1 MIEPPLPALFALPL
15 WNVFG
20 DFGPVFG
27 SILIDKCLNELILF
41 FSPGFFVSFG
51 LGVVGFGEDLGGDGD
66 VTSFLE
72 GCIEIHVK
80 GKVTVIINLMS

>member
-1 MIEPPLPALFALPL
+1 M
-15 WNVFG
+15 G
-20 DFGPVFG
+20 
-27 SILIDKCLNELILF
+27 
-41 FSPGFFVSFG
+41 FG